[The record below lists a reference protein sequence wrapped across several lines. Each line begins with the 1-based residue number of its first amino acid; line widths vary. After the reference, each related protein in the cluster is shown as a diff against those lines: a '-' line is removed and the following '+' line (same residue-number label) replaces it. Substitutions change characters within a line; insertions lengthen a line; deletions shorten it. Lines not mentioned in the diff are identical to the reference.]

1 MTDLKQQL
9 LQALEKAYYELNEI
23 RARDGV
29 PYKFDGT
36 KSSVDEQYFSDVVDE
51 CRAAVRAG
59 TEALVRG

>member
-1 MTDLKQQL
+1 MTDLEQQL

-29 PYKFDGT
+29 PYKYDGT

-51 CRAAVRAG
+51 CS
-59 TEALVRG
+59 EAIKTGNKKLHG